1 MMGSEDFKYTY
12 SMYAIYESTVFEL
25 FWSKKSCYNEFEF
38 IVIHLRFQ
46 IFMVKKALQYTTCTI
61 EFIKKY

>member
-1 MMGSEDFKYTY
+1 
-12 SMYAIYESTVFEL
+12 MYAIYESTVFEL

-38 IVIHLRFQ
+38 IVILLRFQ